1 MNSYVGSCERAVT
14 YEVSEILYGIY
25 ILDKKQGKE
34 SIWFF
39 NPYGGKKLEVSF
51 TSWEQKITRFD
62 QTIAAIQREISELQ
76 S

>member
-1 MNSYVGSCERAVT
+1 MV
-14 YEVSEILYGIY
+14 
-25 ILDKKQGKE
+25 
-34 SIWFF
+34 